1 MLRLSTVPSL
11 LLAGASKSSVA
22 RTQSLLVAAQR
33 ELSSGRH
40 SDVGLFLGP
49 RTGTAIG
56 LRMRLDEISQ
66 GGEIAAQAG
75 VKAGVT
81 QSALNSIGE
90 LATNFLS
97 ALSGA
102 RSAAQGQDLARNA
115 ARSAL
120 ETLTSL
126 INTSFDGQYI
136 FAGINSDTP
145 PLNTYSGGSPETAM
159 IAAFQTAFGITP
171 SDPGTAAITGSDME
185 IFISGGLA
193 NVFSPSGWSADWTT
207 ASATNQVQRLNNGQ
221 QVDVSSNAN
230 TVFVPKLAQAFSMMM
245 DLGQGNLSAAA
256 FEATVD
262 AAITL
267 LSEAKLAIGDE
278 QSRIGIAQ
286 QTVTLSVQSAE
297 RMKAA
302 TTDAISALE
311 SVDPYEAATRVNT
324 LMTQLESSYAITGR
338 ISRMSLLN
346 YI

>member
-1 MLRLSTVPSL
+1 MLRLNTIPSL
-11 LLAGASKSSVA
+11 LLSDASRSSVS
-22 RTQSLLVAAQR
+22 RTQALLVAAQQ

-40 SDVGLFLGP
+40 SDVGLVLGS
-49 RTGTAIG
+49 RTGTSIG
-56 LRMRLDEISQ
+56 LRMRLDEINQ
-66 GGEIAAQAG
+66 GKEIADQAG
-75 VKAGVT
+75 VKAGVA
-81 QSALNSIGE
+81 QSALSSIDE

-102 RSAAQGQDLARNA
+102 RGAAQGQDLASNA

-120 ETLTSL
+120 ETLTRL

-136 FAGINSDTP
+136 FAGINTDTS
-145 PLNTYSGGSPETAM
+145 PLNSYSGGSPEAAM
-159 IAAFQTAFGITP
+159 IVAFQSAFGIAPT
-171 SDPGTAAITGSDME
+171 DPGVMAITGPDMDA
-185 IFISGGLA
+185 FIAGGLA
-193 NVFSPSGWSADWTT
+193 NVFSPAGWSADWTT
-207 ASATNQVQRLNNGQ
+207 ASVTNPVQRLDNGQ

-230 TVFVPKLAQAFSMMM
+230 TSFVPKLAQAFSMMM
-245 DLGQGNLSAAA
+245 GLGQGSLSTAA

-262 AAITL
+262 AAISL
-267 LSEAKLAIGDE
+267 LSEAKLETGGE

-286 QTVTLSVQSAE
+286 RTLTLSVQSAE

-302 TTDAISALE
+302 TIDAINSME
-311 SVDPYEAATRVNT
+311 SIDPYEAATRVNA